1 MALSYASICCFTY
14 ALPSGVRLLY
24 FSRCSDVKPDGADEL
39 DEELDDEPCPQAEI
53 DSAPTKIKEDAMALF
68 FIKFLSI

>member
-1 MALSYASICCFTY
+1 
-14 ALPSGVRLLY
+14 VRLLY